1 MPVTRMFPRIVFF
14 CCCLFAAA
22 PTLAASP
29 QALERLIAEGRFAA
43 AASDGQALLEQQPK
57 QLRVRFL
64 TAYALQMSGQPE
76 SAIVLYEALIA
87 DYPEL
92 PEPRNNLAM
101 IHLAAGDYD
110 RASRLL
116 VEAINTHPSYATAY
130 DNLSRIYKAI
140 ASEAYRRAVSE
151 SKEPAKYTHNIELA
165 AIDRLSTVEQGL
177 VEDSSDT
184 ESSAIN
190 TANLETLLRELV
202 QNWAAAWSTKDFAAY
217 VGFYSPQHRAR
228 FENHDAWKAY
238 RRERILR
245 PGDIRVEVSDVK
257 IRWVSENTA
266 IIDFRQAF
274 DSPTYS
280 DRVVKR
286 LAFSRF
292 GTTWKITDERVL
304 SVL

>member
-1 MPVTRMFPRIVFF
+1 MFPRITLLFY
-14 CCCLFAAA
+14 CLFAAA
-22 PTLAASP
+22 LTNAASP
-29 QALERLIAEGRFAA
+29 EALENLIAEGRFAA
-43 AASDGQALLEQQPK
+43 AARDGQALLERQPK

-64 TAYALQMSGQPE
+64 TAYALQMSDQPE
-76 SAIVLYEALIA
+76 PAIALYEALIS
-87 DYPEL
+87 DYPDL

-116 VEAINTHPSYATAY
+116 VDAINTHPSYATAY

-151 SKEPAKYTHNIELA
+151 SKEPAKYTHDIELV
-165 AIDRLSTVEQGL
+165 AIDRLTAIEQGL
-177 VEDSSDT
+177 IEESANT

-190 TANLETLLRELV
+190 TANLETLLIERV
-202 QNWAAAWSTKDFAAY
+202 QNWAGAWSGKDFATY

-228 FENHDAWKAY
+228 FESHDAWRTY

-245 PGDIRVEVSDVK
+245 PGEIRVEVSDIK

>member
-1 MPVTRMFPRIVFF
+1 MFSRIILI

-43 AASDGQALLEQQPK
+43 AARDGQALLEQQPK
-57 QLRVRFL
+57 ALRTRFL
-64 TAYALQMSGQPE
+64 TAYALQMNGQPE
-76 SAIVLYEALIA
+76 AAIALYESLIA

-116 VEAINTHPSYATAY
+116 VDAINTHPSYATAY

-151 SKEPAKYTHNIELA
+151 SKEPAKYTHDIELV
-165 AIDRLSTVEQGL
+165 AIDRLAAVEQGL
-177 VEDSSDT
+177 IEDSPDP
-184 ESSAIN
+184 ESATIN
-190 TANLETLLRELV
+190 TANLETLLRELL
-202 QNWAAAWSTKDFAAY
+202 QKWAGAWSGKDFAAY
-217 VGFYSPQHRAR
+217 VGFYSPQYRAK
-228 FENHDAWKAY
+228 FDSHEAWKAH

-245 PGDIRVEVSDVK
+245 PGNIRVEVDDVK
-257 IRWVSENTA
+257 IRWVSENLA

-292 GTTWKITDERVL
+292 GSTWKITDERVL

>member
-1 MPVTRMFPRIVFF
+1 MFPRIVFF

-151 SKEPAKYTHNIELA
+151 SKEADKYAHDIELV
-165 AIDRLSTVEQGL
+165 AIDRLAAVEQGL
-177 VEDSSDT
+177 IEEAAGS
-184 ESSAIN
+184 EASAIN
-190 TANLETLLRELV
+190 TANLETLLIERV
-202 QNWAAAWSTKDFAAY
+202 KNWAAAWSSKDFATY
-217 VGFYSPQHRAR
+217 VGFYSPQHKAKQ
-228 FENHDAWKAY
+228 ESHDAWKAY

-245 PGDIRVEVSDVK
+245 PGDIRVEVSDLK

-274 DSPTYS
+274 DSPT
-280 DRVVKR
+280 V
-286 LAFSRF
+286 F
-292 GTTWKITDERVL
+292 
-304 SVL
+304 

>member
-1 MPVTRMFPRIVFF
+1 MFPRITLLFY
-14 CCCLFAAA
+14 CLFAAA
-22 PTLAASP
+22 LTNAASP
-29 QALERLIAEGRFAA
+29 EALENLIAEGRFAA
-43 AASDGQALLEQQPK
+43 AARDGQALLERQPK

-64 TAYALQMSGQPE
+64 TAYALQMSDQPE
-76 SAIVLYEALIA
+76 PAIALYEALIS
-87 DYPEL
+87 DYPDL

-116 VEAINTHPSYATAY
+116 VDAINTHPSYATAY

-151 SKEPAKYTHNIELA
+151 SKEPAKYTHDIELV
-165 AIDRLSTVEQGL
+165 AIDRLTAIEQGL
-177 VEDSSDT
+177 IEESANT

-190 TANLETLLRELV
+190 TANLETLLIERV
-202 QNWAAAWSTKDFAAY
+202 QNWAGAWSGKDFATY

-228 FENHDAWKAY
+228 FESHDAWRAY

-245 PGDIRVEVSDVK
+245 PGEIRVEVSDIK

>member
-1 MPVTRMFPRIVFF
+1 MYPRIILI
-14 CCCLFAAA
+14 CCCLLGATS
-22 PTLAASP
+22 TLAASP

-64 TAYALQMSGQPE
+64 TAYALQMSEQPE
-76 SAIVLYEALIA
+76 AAIALYEALIA
-87 DYPEL
+87 DYPDL

-116 VEAINTHPSYATAY
+116 VDAINTHPSYATAY

-151 SKEPAKYTHNIELA
+151 SKEPAKYTHDIELV
-165 AIDRLSTVEQGL
+165 AIDRLAAVEQGL
-177 VEDSSDT
+177 IEDSADT
-184 ESSAIN
+184 ETSAIN
-190 TANLETLLRELV
+190 TANLETLLLERV
-202 QNWAAAWSTKDFAAY
+202 QNWAAAWSAKDFAAY
-217 VGFYSPQHRAR
+217 VGFYSPQYRAK
-228 FENHDAWKAY
+228 FESHDDWKAY

-245 PGDIRVEVSDVK
+245 PGEIRVEVDDIK
-257 IRWVSENTA
+257 IRWVSENLA

>member
-1 MPVTRMFPRIVFF
+1 MFPRIILIY
-14 CCCLFAAA
+14 CCLFAAA
-22 PTLAASP
+22 STLAASP

-64 TAYALQMSGQPE
+64 TAYALQMSDQPE
-76 SAIVLYEALIA
+76 AAIALYEGLIA
-87 DYPEL
+87 DYPDL

-116 VEAINTHPSYATAY
+116 VDAINTHPSYATAY

-151 SKEPAKYTHNIELA
+151 SKEPAKYTHDIELV
-165 AIDRLSTVEQGL
+165 AIDRLAAVEQGPIEETAA
-177 VEDSSDT
+177 VET
-184 ESSAIN
+184 SAIN
-190 TANLETLLRELV
+190 TANLETLLIELV
-202 QNWAAAWSTKDFAAY
+202 NNWAGSWSGKDFAAY
-217 VGFYSPQHRAR
+217 VGFYSPQYRAK
-228 FENHDAWKAY
+228 FESHDAWKAY

-245 PGDIRVEVSDVK
+245 PGDIRVEVSDIK
-257 IRWVSENTA
+257 IRWVSENLA

-292 GTTWKITDERVL
+292 GNTWKITDERVL

>member
-1 MPVTRMFPRIVFF
+1 MFPRITLLFY
-14 CCCLFAAA
+14 CLFAAA
-22 PTLAASP
+22 LTNAASP
-29 QALERLIAEGRFAA
+29 EALENLIAEGRFAA
-43 AASDGQALLEQQPK
+43 AARDGQALLERQPK

-64 TAYALQMSGQPE
+64 TAYALQMSDQPE
-76 SAIVLYEALIA
+76 PAIALYEALIS
-87 DYPEL
+87 DYPDL

-116 VEAINTHPSYATAY
+116 VDAINTHPSYATAY

-151 SKEPAKYTHNIELA
+151 SKEPAKYTHDIELV
-165 AIDRLSTVEQGL
+165 AIDRLTAIEQGL
-177 VEDSSDT
+177 IEESANT

-190 TANLETLLRELV
+190 TANLETLLIERV
-202 QNWAAAWSTKDFAAY
+202 QNWAGAWSGKDFATY

-228 FENHDAWKAY
+228 FESHDAWRAY

-245 PGDIRVEVSDVK
+245 PGEIRVEVSDIK

-292 GTTWKITDERVL
+292 GTTWQITDERVL